1 MVVKGRNIQATPL
14 VEMFESRRQAHSDV
28 REAQQDTYRLL
39 TKGIDTGDI
48 VLGQNITLDDLFE
61 VFVIPGLESR
71 GIPFDFRTGDFAEI
85 AEEITS
91 TQFLYATSK
100 LINPMM
106 IEAYELAS
114 GDVLQ
119 LVREVESNHR
129 EETYVGT
136 TDGDEADYV
145 PEANPYP
152 EVSMQEKRVRIINH
166 KFGKMISI
174 TEEMMRFDQTGELVR
189 RAQDA
194 GTAVADVLEE
204 YIVLRIT
211 DVAWDKINEAT
222 SQAFVYNGTRRAIFA
237 NDHTT
242 TDAQTNDNLAT
253 GAQPTLSVIRG
264 MVNQLK
270 AMKTEKGRPVRVR
283 PRVVFGADQMEI
295 VLRQFFQLQTV
306 DFNDSTG
313 QISGNVNPFRGAYKV
328 VTSPYCNTTTEY
340 YIGDFPRQYIL
351 QWVWR
356 PRTNVDRR
364 GDVRRDIVGTFTA
377 GFYAGVGARDYRF
390 VCSNAGA

>member
-1 MVVKGRNIQATPL
+1 MAFKGRNIQATPL
-14 VEMFESRRQAHSDV
+14 VEMFKSRQQVHSDV
-28 REAQQDTYRLL
+28 KEAQEDTFRLMGR
-39 TKGIDTGDI
+39 GIDSGDI
-48 VLGQNITLDDLFE
+48 VLGRNITLDDLFE
-61 VFVIPGLESR
+61 VFVEPGLEAR
-71 GIPFDFRTGDFAEI
+71 GVPFDFRTGDFDEI
-85 AEEITS
+85 IEEITS

-106 IEAYELAS
+106 IEAYETAS

-152 EVSMQEKRVRIINH
+152 EVSMQEKRVRITNF
-166 KFGKMISI
+166 KFGKMLSI
-174 TEEMMRFDQTGELVR
+174 TAEMMRFDQTGELVR

-194 GTAVADVLEE
+194 GTSVADVLEE
-204 YIVLRIT
+204 FIVLRIT
-211 DVAWDKINEAT
+211 DVAWDKINEST
-222 SQAFVYNGTRRAIFA
+222 SQAFVYNGTRRAIFS
-237 NDHTT
+237 NDH
-242 TDAQTNDNLAT
+242 DAVDSQTNDNLAT
-253 GAQPTLSVIRG
+253 SAQPTLSVVRG

-270 AMKTEKGRPVRVR
+270 KMKTEKGRPVRVR
-283 PRVVFGADQMEI
+283 PRVVFGSDQMEI
-295 VLRQFFQLQTV
+295 ILRQFFQLQTK
-306 DFNDSTG
+306 DFDDSTG
-313 QISGNVNPFRGAYKV
+313 QISGNENPFRGAYKII
-328 VTSPYCNTTTEY
+328 TSPYTNTTTEY
-340 YIGDFPRQYIL
+340 YMGDFPRQYIL

-364 GDVRRDIVGTFTA
+364 GEVRRDIVGSFTA

-390 VCSNAGA
+390 VCKNAGA